1 MTKPR
6 AVKVNAD
13 QHARAKEFVMKR
25 ARISLTTAAIAAV
38 VQLAAGQALAA
49 DAASVQ
55 LPFVAGAEA
64 TAKRNGLRSSNDSH
78 PTVLPSA
85 DRPGNQ
91 HNC

>member
-49 DAASVQ
+49 DAAINQTAPEQMPLSHSVAVCK
-55 LPFVAGAEA
+55 LVVLDFSVVARG
-64 TAKRNGLRSSNDSH
+64 GDYG
-78 PTVLPSA
+78 V
-85 DRPGNQ
+85 
-91 HNC
+91 